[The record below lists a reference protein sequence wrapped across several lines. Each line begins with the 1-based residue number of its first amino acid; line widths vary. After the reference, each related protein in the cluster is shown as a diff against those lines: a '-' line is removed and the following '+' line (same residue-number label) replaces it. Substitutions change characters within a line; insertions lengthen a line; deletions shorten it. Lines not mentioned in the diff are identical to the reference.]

1 MKHLLLDTI
10 VSHPDGL
17 PYTSITN
24 DEHYIGV
31 LQLAGH
37 DGQSLGFVFSQ
48 RKDTLESTL
57 STFQQSMLMVLI
69 LSGLLVLP
77 IGVYFLNR
85 TITRPIENLVICAD
99 DLRKGDPHNL
109 KAFTGTDEFSKLAHA
124 FQDMANLLSN
134 ACKFTPSGKH
144 VDIRAERHT
153 DAGTITISISDLGPG
168 IPEAFEAQV
177 FERFSQA
184 DQSLTRQD
192 QRGGTGLGLAV
203 TKSIIDM
210 HDGHVTFST
219 VRAPK
224 PAHGTTFTITLPEW
238 NEDNDALPFTH

>member
-1 MKHLLLDTI
+1 MNASIRINGDI
-10 VSHPDGL
+10 PDGQVFG
-17 PYTSITN
+17 
-24 DEHYIGV
+24 DADR
-31 LQLAGH
+31 LA
-37 DGQSLGFVFSQ
+37 QV
-48 RKDTLESTL
+48 
-57 STFQQSMLMVLI
+57 
-69 LSGLLVLP
+69 
-77 IGVYFLNR
+77 
-85 TITRPIENLVICAD
+85 
-99 DLRKGDPHNL
+99 
-109 KAFTGTDEFSKLAHA
+109 
-124 FQDMANLLSN
+124 MANLLSN

-153 DAGTITISISDLGPG
+153 DAGTIAISISDLGPG

-192 QRGGTGLGLAV
+192 QRGGTGLGLAI

-219 VRAPK
+219 VRAPE

-238 NEDNDALPFTH
+238 NEDNDELAFTH